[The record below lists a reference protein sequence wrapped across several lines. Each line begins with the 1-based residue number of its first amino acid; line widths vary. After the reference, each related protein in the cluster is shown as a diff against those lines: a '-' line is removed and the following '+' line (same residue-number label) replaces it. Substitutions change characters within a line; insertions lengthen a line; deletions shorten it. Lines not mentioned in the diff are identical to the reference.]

1 MSQFQGYNITGIDRD
16 LYPVVRDDTTTG
28 PEVDYDIFYLDL
40 EPIGERPDWDSQLIW
55 GASFEAE
62 VRLLDKDE
70 LLEKRFIEIPRI
82 RFFSS
87 TSYAPRIYT
96 SGVSLKPLNN
106 AIPEI
111 KQVVKQANEMFIKT
125 IDGIIRDREEIDRIN
140 SSHFRN

>member
-87 TSYAPRIYT
+87 KNYDPAIYA
-96 SGVSLKPLNN
+96 SGVSLTSLETS
-106 AIPEI
+106 IPEI
-111 KQVVKQANEMFIKT
+111 KQLVERANEMFIRSIYAIT
-125 IDGIIRDREEIDRIN
+125 RDREEIDRIN
-140 SSHFRN
+140 SSEFGI